1 MSNIRYNKSKTYLL
15 PLLAEV
21 VEIKFFSSLVDTYIM
36 DPNEKYENCM
46 FLLYNFSFKN
56 PEFTAYEHKLV
67 ENPYFIDSV
76 DIDNQVLYIF
86 EFPEEYIRE
95 YNLFKQGKYSKYG
108 KDAKDTIINFF
119 GNIYAGNLNAVKF
132 LMTLKQVLYQDNKLK
147 QELEKKL
154 NVTLPEGAELSDIT
168 CLVRE
173 TFEVTNIIK

>member
-1 MSNIRYNKSKTYLL
+1 
-15 PLLAEV
+15 
-21 VEIKFFSSLVDTYIM
+21 
-36 DPNEKYENCM
+36 
-46 FLLYNFSFKN
+46 
-56 PEFTAYEHKLV
+56 
-67 ENPYFIDSV
+67 
-76 DIDNQVLYIF
+76 VLYIF